1 MDNRPLRFEELEDRM
16 RYVIYTT
23 ATPGPYETGKSQRTV
38 QQIIRPTG
46 IIDPM
51 ISVRPVEG
59 QIDDLLQ
66 EVALRVKKGQRA
78 LITTLTQKMSEE
90 LAGYLNEIGI
100 KAHYLHAEIE
110 TLERVE
116 ILRDLR
122 LGTYDCVVG
131 INLLREGIDLP
142 EVSLVAILD
151 ADKEGFLRSESA
163 LIQTIGRAARHVE
176 GQVILYAKNMTDSM
190 KRAIDE
196 TERRRKVQ
204 EDYNT
209 VHGIIPAS
217 IVKQIRD
224 LTDRVKQMVAEDEGK
239 PIDEEAARVEYRSL
253 SKNELHKLVKGL
265 EGEMKKM
272 AQALEFEKAA
282 ALRDQIFEIRG
293 ILAEKE
299 LNAELIPG

>member
-1 MDNRPLRFEELEDRM
+1 MG
-16 RYVIYTT
+16 YTIYTS
-23 ATPGPYETGKSQRTV
+23 ATPGPYEMAKSQRVV

-46 IIDPM
+46 ILDPLV
-51 ISVRPVEG
+51 SVRPVEG

-66 EVALRVKKGQRA
+66 EVAARVKKGQRA

-100 KAHYLHAEIE
+100 KAQYIHAEIE

-122 LGTYDCVVG
+122 LGVYDAIVG

-163 LIQTIGRAARHVE
+163 LIQTIGRAARHIE
-176 GQVILYAKNMTDSM
+176 GRVILYANNMTDSM
-190 KRAIDE
+190 KRAIEE
-196 TERRRKVQ
+196 TERRRAVQ
-204 EDYNT
+204 DEYNKE
-209 VHGIIPAS
+209 HGIVPAS
-217 IVKQIRD
+217 IVKAVRD
-224 LTDRVKQMVAEDEGK
+224 LTDRVKMMVAEEEGK
-239 PIDEEAARVEYRSL
+239 SIEVMEKVDFRDL
-253 SKNELHKLVKGL
+253 SKTELSKMVKQL
-265 EGEMKKM
+265 EAEMKKA

-282 ALRDQIFEIRG
+282 ALRDQVFEMRG
-293 ILAEKE
+293 VLAEKE
-299 LNAELIPG
+299 IDNELMAN